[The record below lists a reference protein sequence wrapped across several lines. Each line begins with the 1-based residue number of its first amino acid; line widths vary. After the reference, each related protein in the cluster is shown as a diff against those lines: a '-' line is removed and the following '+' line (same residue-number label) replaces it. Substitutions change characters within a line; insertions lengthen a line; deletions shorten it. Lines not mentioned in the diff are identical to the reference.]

1 MPKTR
6 VQYVCSECGYT
17 APRWVGRCPECGAWN
32 TLQEET
38 VGVVKPSAKR
48 GGVPAPVSAVPA
60 YTISAL
66 PAETETHLPTHI
78 SEFDRVLGGGVVP
91 GSITL
96 VGGEPGIGKST
107 LMLQVANALTAHG
120 SVLYITGEESL
131 RQLRMRALR
140 LNATHPNLK
149 VASGAELEPL
159 LALLQSEH
167 PVAGVIDSIQTLYTT
182 ELDAV
187 PGTVSQVRTCATALQ
202 RLAKEQEIALFLIG
216 HVTKEGAIA
225 GPKVLEHLVD
235 TVLYFEGDP
244 QGLFRILRAT
254 KNRFGATD
262 EIGVFDMR
270 PEGLIPV
277 PNPSERLLAERA
289 GDAPGSVVFPALEGS
304 RALLMEIQ
312 ALTTPSF
319 LNNPRRVITGLSYER
334 VSLVLA
340 VMEKRLGF
348 RLIQHDVF
356 VNVPG
361 GLRVYEPASDLA
373 VLVAV
378 ASAMRGQPVRSDLVV
393 FGEVGLGG
401 EVRGVP
407 RLEARLQE
415 ASRLGFRYAVAPA
428 SNLQRPHARLPMSAL
443 PARTAQEA
451 IELALGKAQ
460 PRRSTRTA
468 PSESTEESPDPFQ

>member
-6 VQYVCSECGYT
+6 TQYICSECGYI

-38 VGVVKPSAKR
+38 VSTVKLAPKR
-48 GGVPAPVSAVPA
+48 GGREQPIAPLRA
-60 YTISAL
+60 YAITEL
-66 PAETETHLPTHI
+66 PDESEARLPTTI
-78 SEFDRVLGGGVVP
+78 TEFDRVLGGGVVP

-96 VGGEPGIGKST
+96 IGGEPGIGKST
-107 LMLQVANALTAHG
+107 LMLQVAHALASQGT
-120 SVLYITGEESL
+120 VLYVTGEESL
-131 RQLRMRALR
+131 RQVRMRALR
-140 LNATHPNLK
+140 LGATHPNLK
-149 VASGAELEPL
+149 IAVGAELPSIVSLLSAEQPL
-159 LALLQSEH
+159 CAI
-167 PVAGVIDSIQTLYTT
+167 IDSIQTLYTP
-182 ELDAV
+182 EIEAIA
-187 PGTVSQVRTCATALQ
+187 GTVSQIRACAGALQ
-202 RLAKEQEIALFLIG
+202 RIAKEQEIAVFLIG
-216 HVTKEGAIA
+216 HVTKEGALA

-270 PEGLIPV
+270 PEGLVGV

-289 GDAPGSVVFPALEGS
+289 EGTPGSVVFPALEGS

-319 LNNPRRVITGLSYER
+319 LNNPRRVITGLTYER

-348 RLIQHDVF
+348 RMIQHDVF
-356 VNVPG
+356 VNVVG
-361 GLRVYEPASDLA
+361 GMRVSEPSADLA

-378 ASAMRGQPVRSDLVV
+378 ASAMRNRPVRPDLVL

-407 RLEARLQE
+407 HMEARLQE
-415 ASRLGFRYAVAPA
+415 SARLGFRYALVPK
-428 SNLQRPHARLPMSAL
+428 SNLQHPHGRLPLTTL
-443 PARTAQEA
+443 PVRTANEA
-451 IELALGKAQ
+451 IQMALAS
-460 PRRSTRTA
+460 P
-468 PSESTEESPDPFQ
+468 PENEDTEEDDSPFR

>member
-1 MPKTR
+1 MPKIRT
-6 VQYVCSECGYT
+6 QYICSECGYIT
-17 APRWVGRCPECGAWN
+17 PRWVGRCPECGAWN

-38 VGVVKPSAKR
+38 VSTVKLTPKR
-48 GGVPAPVSAVPA
+48 GGREQTITPLRA
-60 YTISAL
+60 YAITEL
-66 PAETETHLPTHI
+66 PDESEARLPTTI
-78 SEFDRVLGGGVVP
+78 AEFDRVLGGGVVP

-96 VGGEPGIGKST
+96 IGGEPGIGKST
-107 LMLQVANALTAHG
+107 LMLQVAHALASRGT
-120 SVLYITGEESL
+120 VLYITGEESL
-131 RQLRMRALR
+131 RQVRMRALR
-140 LNATHPNLK
+140 LGATHPDLK
-149 VASGAELEPL
+149 IAVGAELPPIVSLLSAEQPL
-159 LALLQSEH
+159 CAI
-167 PVAGVIDSIQTLYTT
+167 IDSIQTLYTP
-182 ELDAV
+182 EIEAIA
-187 PGTVSQVRTCATALQ
+187 GTVSQIRACAGALQ
-202 RLAKEQEIALFLIG
+202 RVAKEQEIALFLIG
-216 HVTKEGAIA
+216 HVTKEGALA

-270 PEGLIPV
+270 PEGLVGV

-289 GDAPGSVVFPALEGS
+289 EGTPGSVVFPALEGS

-319 LNNPRRVITGLSYER
+319 LNNPRRVITGLTYER

-348 RLIQHDVF
+348 RMIQHDVF
-356 VNVPG
+356 VNVAG
-361 GLRVYEPASDLA
+361 GMRVSEPSADLA

-378 ASAMRGQPVRSDLVV
+378 ASAMRNRPVRPDLVL

-407 RLEARLQE
+407 HMEARLQE
-415 ASRLGFRYAVAPA
+415 SARLGFRYALVPK
-428 SNLQRPHARLPMSAL
+428 SNLQRPHGRLPLTAL
-443 PARTAQEA
+443 PVRTANEA
-451 IELALGKAQ
+451 IQMALAS
-460 PRRSTRTA
+460 P
-468 PSESTEESPDPFQ
+468 PDDDDTEEDDSPFR

>member
-1 MPKTR
+1 MPKAR
-6 VQYVCSECGYT
+6 VQYICSECGYSS
-17 APRWVGRCPECGAWN
+17 PRWVGRCPECSAWN
-32 TLQEET
+32 SMQEEV

-48 GGVPAPVSAVPA
+48 GGAPTPVSALQ
-60 YTISAL
+60 SHAL
-66 PAETETHLPTHI
+66 SELPEETETHLPTGI

-91 GSITL
+91 GAITL

-107 LMLQVANALTAHG
+107 LMLQVAHALTRYG
-120 SVLYITGEESL
+120 TVLYITGEESL
-131 RQLRMRALR
+131 RQLRMRAVR
-140 LNATHPNLK
+140 LHASHPNLR
-149 VASGAELEPL
+149 VTSGAELEPIV
-159 LALLQSEH
+159 ALLQSQT
-167 PVAGVIDSIQTLYTT
+167 PVAGVVDSIQTLYTP
-182 ELDAV
+182 ELDAP
-187 PGTVSQVRTCATALQ
+187 PGTVSQVRTCAVALQ

-262 EIGVFDMR
+262 EIGVFDMQA
-270 PEGLIPV
+270 EGLVPV

-373 VLVAV
+373 VMVAV
-378 ASAMRGQPVRSDLVV
+378 ASAMRGQSVRPDLVV
-393 FGEVGLGG
+393 FGEVGLAG

-407 RLEARLQE
+407 RLETRLQE
-415 ASRLGFRYAVAPA
+415 ASRLGFRYAIVPV

-443 PARTAQEA
+443 PARTAQQA
-451 IELALGKAQ
+451 IELALSATPSRKA
-460 PRRSTRTA
+460 PKPKA
-468 PSESTEESPDPFQ
+468 TEESSDPFG